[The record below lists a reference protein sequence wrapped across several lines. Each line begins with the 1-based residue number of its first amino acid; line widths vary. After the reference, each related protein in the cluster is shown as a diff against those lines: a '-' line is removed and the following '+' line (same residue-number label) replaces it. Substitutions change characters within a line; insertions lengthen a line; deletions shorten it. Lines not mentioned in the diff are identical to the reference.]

1 MPGAEAANVA
11 SGNTNLVESTG
22 NIGFLEGTS
31 MHIAAG
37 IHSSKVMFNH
47 FWAGVEASDRGFRL
61 LGSCRGRR

>member
-1 MPGAEAANVA
+1 MA
-11 SGNTNLVESTG
+11 SGNSNLVESTG

-31 MHIAAG
+31 QFAAG